1 MVSRTSALTALLAA
15 FAGVL
20 LPQPPQPPAPAS
32 KYDPAIFQ
40 NPIPRDQLQFL
51 SQFDGAPSNDLIK
64 DKQFRK
70 LLRSV
75 LPDCVFHYGWDMP
88 LADAIDKVIKGSPLP
103 VRIRDGRYAMVA
115 GRMGPYLGG
124 RGFVWIDMQDGITLG
139 GFYFHP
145 TNGEPT
151 PALNIFS
158 KQVKED
164 TLVMSQLPP
173 TFAEDLWQW
182 SAQSRV
188 PPLVAR
194 YFITGGKR
202 KILLEHDE
210 DYCTPPAGAIPPGAP
225 PPPPNVCQQMNA
237 DAADIDL
244 IAAYYLEQTNHV
256 TNATAWMIDP
266 DAAAWIQVRNN
277 TCAAGPNPLG
287 CRIVMTRE
295 RTHLILRRRIALRP
309 PEHR

>member
-1 MVSRTSALTALLAA
+1 MVSRTLALAAIFSGALLS
-15 FAGVL
+15 
-20 LPQPPQPPAPAS
+20 QTPPAPGP

-40 NPIPRDQLQFL
+40 NPVSRDQLQFL
-51 SQFDGAPSNDLIK
+51 SQFDGAPSNDLINN
-64 DKQFRK
+64 KQFRK
-70 LLRSV
+70 LLRGV

-88 LADAIDKVIKGSPLP
+88 LSNAIDKVIKGSPLP
-103 VRIRDGRYAMVA
+103 VRIRDGRYVMIA
-115 GRMGPYLGG
+115 GRMGPYLAG
-124 RGFVWIDMQDGITLG
+124 RGFVWIDIQDGIALG
-139 GFYFHP
+139 GFYFRP

-164 TLVMSQLPP
+164 TLAMSQLPQA
-173 TFAEDLWQW
+173 FAEDLWQW

-188 PPLVAR
+188 PPVEAR
-194 YFITGGKR
+194 YFITGDKR

-210 DYCTPPAGAIPPGAP
+210 DYCTPPAGAIPPGALP
-225 PPPPNVCQQMNA
+225 PPPYVCQEMNA
-237 DAADIDL
+237 DAADKDL
-244 IAAYYLEQTNHV
+244 IAAYYLEQTNHA

-266 DAAAWIQVRNN
+266 DATAWIQVRNN

-295 RTHLILRRRIALRP
+295 RVHLILRRRIALRP
-309 PEHR
+309 VVRR